1 MEKISTYNGASTEK
15 YSWSQTV
22 QDVQVQIPLPE
33 GTKANQLDIKIQT
46 KKISCA
52 FKGKEPF
59 LIGELCE
66 KVKVEDSFW
75 SIEDR
80 KFLQIHFQ
88 KAYEAIWKCII
99 VGDKEIDPKTVD
111 NSKRI
116 EEFDLET

>member
-1 MEKISTYNGASTEK
+1 MDVKIK
-15 YSWSQTV
+15 
-22 QDVQVQIPLPE
+22 
-33 GTKANQLDIKIQT
+33 TKH
-46 KKISCA
+46 ISVA

-59 LIGELCE
+59 ITGELCE
-66 KVKVEDSFW
+66 TVKVEDSFW

-80 KFLQIHFQ
+80 KYLILSLQ